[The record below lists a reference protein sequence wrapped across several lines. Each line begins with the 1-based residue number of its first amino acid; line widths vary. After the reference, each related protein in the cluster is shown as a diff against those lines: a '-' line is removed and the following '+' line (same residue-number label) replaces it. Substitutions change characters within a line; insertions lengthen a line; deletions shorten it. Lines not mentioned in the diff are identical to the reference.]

1 MTGAANDCVTCVT
14 NQDTLLPSQHQYIKE
29 KYKLVGALNPS
40 EKHVQYQSQIESFLQ
55 GSGWK

>member
-1 MTGAANDCVTCVT
+1 MTGAANDCVT

-40 EKHVQYQSQIESFLQ
+40 EKHLQYQSQIESFLQ